1 MSNLIIPLKG
11 KSVVPFFR
19 KEGTLDCMIVPD
31 EKGTVNIDLGFDLEE
46 WKRNIDYALS
56 VAMSYQI
63 SNNLQV

>member
-11 KSVVPFFR
+11 KKVVPFFR
-19 KEGTLDCMIVPD
+19 EEGTLDCMIVPD
-31 EKGTVNIDLGFDLEE
+31 EKCTVNIDLGFDLEE